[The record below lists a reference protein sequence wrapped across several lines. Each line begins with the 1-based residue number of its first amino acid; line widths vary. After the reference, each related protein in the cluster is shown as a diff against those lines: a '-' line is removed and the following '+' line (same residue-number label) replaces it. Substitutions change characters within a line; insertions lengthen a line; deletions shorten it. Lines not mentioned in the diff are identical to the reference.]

1 MSRIQK
7 MKGLV
12 AASLRVKALNDN
24 PYNIFATGFRN
35 GVVESSPYPAFK
47 PLAQTIKQP
56 FNTYRNGSIYFTSPE
71 TALQEIKTQ
80 LAVKSFDIHT
90 QYVAIIS
97 ALSIRTMSTIRP
109 TMCISRS
116 KKYSCRRKSPHRLST
131 KTTLT
136 SRRSNSTFQ
145 TSQLP
150 FSPKLTVFRG
160 NFRAS
165 IARVI

>member
-24 PYNIFATGFRN
+24 PYNIFATGSRN
-35 GVVESSPYPAFK
+35 GVVESSPYPTFK

-56 FNTYRNGSIYFTSPE
+56 FNTDRNGSIYFTSPE

-90 QYVAIIS
+90 QYVAIYIS
-97 ALSIRTMSTIRP
+97 PVNKDNVNNPAHDVYFKI
-109 TMCISRS
+109 
-116 KKYSCRRKSPHRLST
+116 KENH
-131 KTTLT
+131 LT
-136 SRRSNSTFQ
+136 GY
-145 TSQLP
+145 LP
-150 FSPKLTVFRG
+150 RQP
-160 NFRAS
+160 
-165 IARVI
+165 